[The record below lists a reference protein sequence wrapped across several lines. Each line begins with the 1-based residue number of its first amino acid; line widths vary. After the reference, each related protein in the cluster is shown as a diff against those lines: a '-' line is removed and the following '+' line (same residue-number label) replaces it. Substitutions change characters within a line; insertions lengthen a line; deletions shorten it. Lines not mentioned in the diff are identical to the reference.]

1 MKRKSLLWGLLLTS
15 VLCTTSCSDDKEEV
29 IPSPEFEL
37 TTQTDADTPLF
48 VVPGQSLELTYSA
61 TNVSSV
67 SAGTLPEGWTV
78 TIDESDRSIDITAT
92 EDAQTKATLTLTAT
106 GGGTETA
113 SATVG
118 LYCLNA
124 FDDPNG
130 AFVLNEGNMTTENG
144 SLIWISP
151 EGYVFDDAYKTVN
164 GSELGN
170 VAQDMA
176 FHDGKIYVISQNGN
190 ENPNGTKFE
199 NDGMLV
205 VMDAKTLKKVASFSK
220 EQLSTLDWPTHIA
233 VLDEQHIYLRDKVG
247 IYRLD
252 ISDKENPTLTKIEG
266 SDGAPQ
272 TPFAVLNSKL
282 YSYKDGLISLKLWEI
297 SPEEDRINSR
307 SLPSYGLK
315 YEISTTYGIRTSDDG
330 KLWLLAFGLGNL
342 SVTKIDPVKSNANIT
357 VNDLEQRRVGG
368 TKLEDIGPSGVAFAT
383 RGDDVYYADGT
394 TIYHLDFSVIQEDP
408 DDQGGTVQV
417 EKPAAEWFADIA
429 GFGDDDAKQLYN
441 GLAVHPVT
449 GNLYVNT
456 IKGVGPF
463 YTTNHIWAVDPVS
476 GEPVQKYEN
485 CTRFPAGTFFPA
497 GR

>member
-1 MKRKSLLWGLLLTS
+1 MKRKLLLWGLLLTS

-37 TTQTDADTPLF
+37 TPRTDADTPLF

-106 GGGTETA
+106 GGGAETV
-113 SATVG
+113 SATVD

-176 FHDGKIYVISQNGN
+176 FHDGKIYVISQNGD
-190 ENPNGTKFE
+190 ENAVGTKFE

-205 VMDAKTLKKVASFSK
+205 VMDAKTLKKVASFGRK
-220 EQLSTLDWPTHIA
+220 QLSTLDWPTHIA

-252 ISDKENPTLTKIEG
+252 ISDQENPTLTKIEG

-272 TPFAVLNSKL
+272 TPFAVLNGKI
-282 YSYKDGLISLKLWEI
+282 YSYEAVMLGTYLWEI
-297 SPEEDRINSR
+297 GPEKDGITKIE
-307 SLPSYGLK
+307 LPFVTK
-315 YEISTTYGIRTSDDG
+315 YDLSNVYGIRSSDDG
-330 KLWLLAFGLGNL
+330 KLWLFSFGAGNL
-342 SVTKIDPVKSNANIT
+342 AIGKVDPADPNGI
-357 VNDLEQRRVGG
+357 EQRRVGK
-368 TKLEDIGPSGVAFAT
+368 TRLTNIGASGVAFAT
-383 RGDDVYYADGT
+383 HGDDFYYAEGT

-408 DDQGGTVQV
+408 DDQGGTVTV
-417 EKPAAEWFADIA
+417 EKPGAAWFADIT
-429 GFGDDDAKQLYN
+429 GFGDDDAKELYN

-463 YTTNHIWAVDPVS
+463 YTTNHIWVVDPSS
-476 GEPVQKYEN
+476 GEPVQTYEDYTN
-485 CTRFPAGTFFPA
+485 FPAGTFFPA
-497 GR
+497 DK

>member
-1 MKRKSLLWGLLLTS
+1 MKKKSLLWGLLLTS
-15 VLCTTSCSDDKEEV
+15 VLWTASCSDDKEKV

-37 TTQTDADTPLF
+37 TTETDGQTPLF
-48 VVPGQSLELTYSA
+48 IVPGQSLELTYSA

-67 SAGTLPEGWTV
+67 SAGALPEGWTV

-92 EDAQTKATLTLTAT
+92 EDAQTKTTLTLTAT

-113 SATVG
+113 SATVD

-170 VAQDMA
+170 VTQDMA

-190 ENPNGTKFE
+190 ENPVGTEFE

-272 TPFAVLNSKL
+272 TPFAVLNGKV
-282 YSYKDGLISLKLWEI
+282 YSYKESSIASKLWEI
-297 SPEEDRINSR
+297 SPEKDGINAIR
-307 SLPSYGLK
+307 LPFVLK
-315 YEISTTYGIRTSDDG
+315 YDLSSIYGIRTSDDD
-330 KLWLLAFGLGNL
+330 KLWIFGFGQGNL
-342 SVTKIDPVKSNANIT
+342 SIGKVDLANTKEI
-357 VNDLEQRRVGG
+357 EQRRVGG
-368 TKLEDIGPSGVAFAT
+368 DKLEDIGASGVAFAT
-383 RGDDVYYADGT
+383 HGDDFYYADGT

-408 DDQGGTVQV
+408 DDQGGTIVV

-456 IKGVGPF
+456 IKGFGTF
-463 YTTNHIWAVDPVS
+463 YTTNHIWVVDPVS
-476 GEPVQKYEN
+476 GEPVQAYEDYTN
-485 CTRFPAGTFFPA
+485 FPAGTFFPV
-497 GR
+497 GQ